1 MSVTAGCYDI
11 ELPCAPGELGILRA
25 CNEILTEQPVEFCAA
40 GALLAE
46 NSRAKARFAG
56 AKFARILR
64 ARKTIRGAS
73 SKVWY
78 PHTIDCT
85 RRLAESVVPGPVTS
99 PEV

>member
-1 MSVTAGCYDI
+1 MLRYRTSVR
-11 ELPCAPGELGILRA
+11 PGELGILRA
-25 CNEILTEQPVEFCAA
+25 CNEILTEQPVEFCAPPA
-40 GALLAE
+40 H
-46 NSRAKARFAG
+46 FWP
-56 AKFARILR
+56 RILGQKRDSRRKIRANFR